1 MNDLSVKNAIFER
14 IRKGKPASQPLPD
27 VPMYPYEGDPEKGF
41 IDHLIGFDGRAIKFK
56 TREDAVK
63 WLKDQ
68 PELASDKIIYSRVE
82 EIAGNFGEKD
92 LANLRDAEKIQT
104 CVAESELGVG
114 ETGSV
119 WVTDESLGHPICA
132 LFSRRMFIFLDRNR
146 LKGGI
151 HEAYASLK
159 LGENQYGS
167 FYSGPS
173 ATADIEAVRI
183 TGAQGPLGLTV
194 LLYNCPD
201 ASEPPELLISPNAD
215 SSEWEK
221 FL

>member
-14 IRKGKPASQPLPD
+14 IRKGRPASQPLPD
-27 VPMYPYEGDPEKGF
+27 VPMYQWEGDAEKGF
-41 IDHLIGFDGRAIKFK
+41 IDHLLGFDGRAIKFK
-56 TREDAVK
+56 TRDDAIT
-63 WLKDQ
+63 WLKSQ
-68 PELASDKIIYSRVE
+68 PEMASDKIIYSTAEGVE
-82 EIAGNFGEKD
+82 GNFGEKD
-92 LANLRDAEKIQT
+92 LKNLRDAEKIQT
-104 CVAESELGVG
+104 CVSDSDLGVG

-119 WVTDESLGHPICA
+119 WVTDKSLGHPICA
-132 LFSRRMFIFLDRNR
+132 LFSRKLFVFLDRKR

-159 LGENQYGS
+159 LGENQYGA

-194 LLYNCPD
+194 MLYNCED
-201 ASEPPELLISPNAD
+201 AANPPELLISPNAD

-221 FL
+221 YL